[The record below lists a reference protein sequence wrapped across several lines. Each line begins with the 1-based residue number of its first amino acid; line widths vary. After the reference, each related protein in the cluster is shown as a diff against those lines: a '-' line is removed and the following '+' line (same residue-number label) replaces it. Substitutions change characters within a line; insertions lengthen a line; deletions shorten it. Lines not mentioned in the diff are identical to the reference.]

1 MPYSN
6 LKLLIIDHSEAD
18 VNRLREDL
26 ARNGK
31 QLLYKHVDSLA
42 GFQSALN
49 ESSWDAIVS
58 EYSMAGFDALRALD
72 LLKASNQFIPFIV
85 YTSVTDEQTV
95 LSVLRKGA
103 SDCVQ
108 KGHSM
113 HLKMVIDRELE
124 YMDLKRR
131 KRQADSYIYR
141 MTYFDELT
149 GLPKRNLFCE
159 KVASLLSDDARED
172 GTFSAVYFIDV
183 DRLPRINSTYGFGV
197 GDILIQ
203 QLANRLSIYS
213 NRECIL
219 TRIDGSKFAFFH
231 AGLTNVHQV
240 QLFANQI
247 LRLTAT
253 PFTINNLELYVTLNM
268 GICIYPDDGKNIEML
283 LANAENT
290 LSFRKE
296 TWRNTY
302 KFYAKEIG
310 EASSQRMDLELS
322 LRRAIDNKELVL
334 HYQPVIDLGTHEIIG
349 VEALVRWNHPEFG
362 LLMPDKFIPIADET
376 GFIIEI
382 GKWVLYEACK
392 QAKAWQETGHESIF
406 IAVNISAIELDQ
418 SQLINHVAGVLHT
431 TELNPNRLELEITE
445 SVLMQDA
452 EASIRTLH
460 ELKQMGVRIAIDDF
474 GTGYSSLSYLRRF
487 PIDIIKIDRSFA
499 KDMAS
504 DSDNSAIVTAIIA
517 LAKSLDLTVEA
528 GGVETQAQLEFLHKA
543 GCHHAQG
550 YLFSHPVTADK
561 LFALIEQRK
570 TGTV

>member
-1 MPYSN
+1 
-6 LKLLIIDHSEAD
+6 
-18 VNRLREDL
+18 
-26 ARNGK
+26 
-31 QLLYKHVDSLA
+31 
-42 GFQSALN
+42 SALN

-72 LLKASNQFIPFIV
+72 ALKASNQLIPFIV
-85 YTSVTDEQTV
+85 YTPVTDEQIV
-95 LSVLRKGA
+95 LSVLRNGA

-159 KVASLLSDDARED
+159 KVASLLADNGRED

-213 NRECIL
+213 NRDCIL

-231 AGLTNVHQV
+231 AGLTSAHQV

-253 PFTINNLELYVTLNM
+253 PFTINNLELYVTLNV
-268 GICIYPDDGKNIEML
+268 GICMYPDDGKNIEML

-334 HYQPVIDLGTHEIIG
+334 HYQPVIDLGSHEIIG
-349 VEALVRWNHPEFG
+349 AEALVRWNHPDFG

-499 KDMAS
+499 EDMAS

-528 GGVETQAQLEFLHKA
+528 GGVETQAQLDFLHKA